1 VQTLSGELIDGS
13 SSETREKLL
22 AADETRVHLDRIGKG
37 FGERWG
43 RGRHVYHDSTVSMDG
58 AVASSWPINLA
69 VKRFGC
75 FPPNRSVR
83 IA

>member
-1 VQTLSGELIDGS
+1 M
-13 SSETREKLL
+13 ETREKLL
-22 AADETRVHLDRIGKG
+22 AADETRVHLDRIGEG